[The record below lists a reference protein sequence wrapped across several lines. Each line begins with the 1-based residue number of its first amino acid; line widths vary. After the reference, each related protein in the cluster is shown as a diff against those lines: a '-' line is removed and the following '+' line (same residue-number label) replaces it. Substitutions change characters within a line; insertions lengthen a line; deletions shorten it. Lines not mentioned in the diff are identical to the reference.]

1 MSSRIRSEEDE
12 VRAALQVAVAQICT
26 SQQDGGAPMT
36 KSAIQ
41 TLTELTYLYATT
53 SLANDL
59 VAFSVHANRRTI
71 TPDDVLLVARKNEDL
86 LTKLKGY
93 ASSTNLLPV
102 SVTAPIGSKSIPASK
117 TLRATK
123 SSTSSLLNTFSKH
136 SPRRRHSAS
145 SSSSAAASPAT
156 TTAATAA
163 SSRYHRELRQRMLNG
178 TDSER
183 SSGDD
188 DSVPLIPPP
197 PPPPPPSNK
206 VTNNKNGRVIARSKK
221 QKSLMLSTKRKFIDS
236 SSSNDEGVD
245 DDDEPP
251 IVTKRNKQKTV
262 AAKTRTMED
271 ISALLSSGEDS
282 MDF

>member
-1 MSSRIRSEEDE
+1 
-12 VRAALQVAVAQICT
+12 
-26 SQQDGGAPMT
+26 MT

-71 TPDDVLLVARKNEDL
+71 TPDDVLLVARRNEEL
-86 LTKLKGY
+86 LTKLKDF
-93 ASSTNLLPV
+93 ASSSNLLPA
-102 SVTAPIGSKSIPASK
+102 SVPAPIHSKSIPSSK
-117 TLRATK
+117 PLRAK
-123 SSTSSLLNTFSKH
+123 SSTSSSLNTVSKK

-145 SSSSAAASPAT
+145 SSSSSISISPAPAAAAVH
-156 TTAATAA
+156 

-178 TDSER
+178 TDSEH

-197 PPPPPPSNK
+197 PPHNSNK
-206 VTNNKNGRVIARSKK
+206 NKYKLMDNDNDASDIEIARSKK
-221 QKSLMLSTKRKFIDS
+221 QKSLRVSAKRKYIDS
-236 SSSNDEGVD
+236 SSSND
-245 DDDEPP
+245 DDEPP
-251 IVTKRNKQKTV
+251 LLPVVSKRNKPTAV
-262 AAKTRTMED
+262 AAKARTMED